1 MSLIGFLVLAVIA
14 AIAGAIG
21 QALAGYSLGGCLVSA
36 VVGLIGAYLGFW
48 LANQFGLPPL
58 FTITVDGQPF
68 PVVWAVIGSTI
79 FTVIV
84 GLLTRGRTYA

>member
-48 LANQFGLPPL
+48 LADQFGLPPL